1 MAPLK
6 GCDALEPA
14 PAPGVADV
22 RGQDDV
28 VTDPGR
34 PDTAGTRRPSV
45 PVLVAL
51 ALPLLLAVAVV
62 VAAVVGRVQGVEVAG
77 LGGTETGGTGPSAAA
92 APETGPLAVVP
103 VDAPDS
109 GGPECAALL
118 AALPAE
124 LPAGGGTLAARPLAD
139 PAPPGTRAWAAAP
152 RPVVLRCGLTRP
164 VELTPTSALLEV
176 NGVRWLRLDDG
187 LPDPVIVSYVAVD
200 RPVYVVLT
208 APTGAG
214 SGPLQAVADVVRQTL
229 TATEVAV
236 R

>member
-1 MAPLK
+1 MSETGAS
-6 GCDALEPA
+6 DSS
-14 PAPGVADV
+14 
-22 RGQDDV
+22 V
-28 VTDPGR
+28 VER
-34 PDTAGTRRPSV
+34 RRRPSLPMLIAV
-45 PVLVAL
+45 G
-51 ALPLLLAVAVV
+51 LPLLLAVAVAG
-62 VAAVVGRVQGVEVAG
+62 AAIVGRVQGVEVAG
-77 LGGTETGGTGPSAAA
+77 RGGSATATPST
-92 APETGPLAVVP
+92 PDTGPLALVP
-103 VDAPDS
+103 VDAPDAAGS
-109 GGPECAALL
+109 ECTALL

-124 LPAGGGTLAARPLAD
+124 LPAGGGTLPTRPLAD

-187 LPDPVIVSYVAVD
+187 VPDPVIVSYVAVD

-208 APTGAG
+208 APTDAG
-214 SGPLQAVADVVRQTL
+214 SGPLQAVADAVRQTL

>member
-1 MAPLK
+1 M
-6 GCDALEPA
+6 
-14 PAPGVADV
+14 
-22 RGQDDV
+22 
-28 VTDPGR
+28 TDPGR
-34 PDTAGTRRPSV
+34 PDTADTRRRPRPSV

-51 ALPLLLAVAVV
+51 ALPLLLAVAVA

-77 LGGTETGGTGPSAAA
+77 LGGTGSGGSGSGGTGPSAPA

-124 LPAGGGTLAARPLAD
+124 LPAGGGTLPARPLAD

-187 LPDPVIVSYVAVD
+187 VPDPVIVSYVAVD

>member
-1 MAPLK
+1 M
-6 GCDALEPA
+6 
-14 PAPGVADV
+14 
-22 RGQDDV
+22 
-28 VTDPGR
+28 TDPGR
-34 PDTAGTRRPSV
+34 PDTADTRRRPRPSV

-51 ALPLLLAVAVV
+51 TLPLLLMVAVA

-77 LGGTETGGTGPSAAA
+77 LGGTGSGGSGPGGSGPSAPA

-124 LPAGGGTLAARPLAD
+124 LPAGGGTLPARPLAD

-214 SGPLQAVADVVRQTL
+214 SGPLQVVADVLRQTL